1 MIILVLL
8 HTYCSHFYVFF
19 FMKKETM
26 KMQATNQLTKT
37 FGILSD
43 IPIKIFL
50 SFPEEEK
57 KKEFVNK
64 VVDIMR
70 LLV

>member
-43 IPIKIFL
+43 IPIKVFCR
-50 SFPEEEK
+50 FQKK

>member
-1 MIILVLL
+1 
-8 HTYCSHFYVFF
+8 
-19 FMKKETM
+19 M